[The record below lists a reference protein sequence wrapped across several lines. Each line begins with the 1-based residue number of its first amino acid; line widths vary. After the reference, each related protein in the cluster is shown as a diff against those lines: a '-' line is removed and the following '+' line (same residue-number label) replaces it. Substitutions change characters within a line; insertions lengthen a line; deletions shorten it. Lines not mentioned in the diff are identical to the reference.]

1 VLQHSMLTELPEIP
15 GIELHGR
22 YLPAQAGD
30 AVGGDWYDAFAQPD
44 GSVMIA
50 VGDVA
55 GHDIEA
61 AATMGQVRN
70 LVRGDAYGRD
80 DPPGRLL
87 DQLDRAL
94 HGLQVPAAATG
105 VLARLRRDDDGYSLE
120 FSNAGH
126 PPPILLRPD
135 GEVEVWWESPEPL
148 LGLMPRDGRSTHRRR
163 AAPGSVLLLY
173 TDGLVESRQ
182 RSADEGVGE
191 LCALL
196 ELEAPGLLQ
205 RGDPESLLD
214 LLLGRL
220 TQGSEHDDDVALLL
234 VQTT

>member
-1 VLQHSMLTELPEIP
+1 MGQLRTAIRALATLDLAPAQVLTQLNRMVLQLTDEQIVTCV
-15 GIELHGR
+15 
-22 YLPAQAGD
+22 Y
-30 AVGGDWYDAFAQPD
+30 AVFDSRD
-44 GSVMIA
+44 GS
-50 VGDVA
+50 
-55 GHDIEA
+55 
-61 AATMGQVRN
+61 
-70 LVRGDAYGRD
+70 L
-80 DPPGRLL
+80 
-87 DQLDRAL
+87 
-94 HGLQVPAAATG
+94 
-105 VLARLRRDDDGYSLE
+105 VLA
-120 FSNAGH
+120 NAGH
-126 PPPILLRPD
+126 PPPAVVAAD
-135 GEVEVWWESPEPL
+135 GMVTTVPTALDPPL
-148 LGLMPRDGRSTHRRR
+148 GVAPTAYGQHQMHLGFGDS
-163 AAPGSVLLLY
+163 LLLY